1 MPSTLRLSVASALCA
16 TLALAKPT
24 VRDVWQPAVGSKF
37 DITLN
42 GKVDI
47 ATVKTDIF
55 DLDLFENTGNT
66 IDLNKVDTSK
76 IDALHNA
83 GVKVICYFSGGSYE
97 NWRPDVGSFKSSDL
111 GSGLD
116 GWEGENWLNLKSDN
130 VASIMKQRI
139 AVAARAGC
147 DAIDPD
153 NMDGYDNSNGLGL
166 TEQDTVNFFK
176 NVLYPAAQE
185 AGLALGLKNGGSVV
199 EDVLPYVQF
208 QAGKPVFHIEYPNG
222 ESESP
227 KILSG
232 SALNTYCTKD
242 SSGSDITKFSTVL
255 KLMKLNTFTQF
266 CDGSVINHFDVVVLV
281 EESIKSWHPYQ
292 SPTSSLILELQHFL
306 VDIALIIPHAERN
319 LQYGLP

>member
-24 VRDVWQPAVGSKF
+24 VRDVWQPAVASKF

-42 GKVDI
+42 GAVDI
-47 ATVKTDIF
+47 STVQSDIF

-66 IDLNKVDTSK
+66 IDLSKVDKTK
-76 IDALHNA
+76 IDALHNK

-97 NWRPDVGSFKSSDL
+97 DWRPDAKSFKSSDL
-111 GSGLD
+111 GNGLE

-130 VASIMKQRI
+130 VAAIMKQRI
-139 AVAARAGC
+139 AVAATAGC

-199 EDVLPYVQF
+199 EDVLPYTQF
-208 QAGKPVFHIEYPNG
+208 QVNEQCSEYSECGDFSPFIKAGKPVFHIEYPNG
-222 ESESP
+222 ESETP

-232 SALNTYCTKD
+232 SSLNTYCTKD
-242 SSGSDITKFSTVL
+242 GSGTDLTKFSTVL
-255 KLMKLNTFTQF
+255 KLMNLNTFTQF
-266 CDGSVINHFDVVVLV
+266 CDGSVIN
-281 EESIKSWHPYQ
+281 Q
-292 SPTSSLILELQHFL
+292 
-306 VDIALIIPHAERN
+306 
-319 LQYGLP
+319 

>member
-1 MPSTLRLSVASALCA
+1 MPSALRLSVASALCA

-24 VRDVWQPAVGSKF
+24 VRDVWQPAVGAKF

-47 ATVKTDIF
+47 STVKADIF

-66 IDLNKVDTSK
+66 VDLNKVDTSK

-97 NWRPDVGSFKSSDL
+97 DWRPDVKSFKSSDL
-111 GSGLD
+111 GNGLD

-130 VASIMKQRI
+130 VAAIMKQRI
-139 AVAARAGC
+139 AVAAAAGC

-208 QAGKPVFHIEYPNG
+208 QVNEQCSEYGECGDFSPFIKAGKPVFHIEYPNG
-222 ESESP
+222 ESETP
-227 KILSG
+227 KILTG
-232 SALNTYCTKD
+232 SSLNTYCTKD
-242 SSGSDITKFSTVL
+242 SSGADITKFSTVL
-255 KLMKLNTFTQF
+255 KLMNLNTFTQF
-266 CDGSVINHFDVVVLV
+266 CDGTVIN
-281 EESIKSWHPYQ
+281 Q
-292 SPTSSLILELQHFL
+292 
-306 VDIALIIPHAERN
+306 
-319 LQYGLP
+319 